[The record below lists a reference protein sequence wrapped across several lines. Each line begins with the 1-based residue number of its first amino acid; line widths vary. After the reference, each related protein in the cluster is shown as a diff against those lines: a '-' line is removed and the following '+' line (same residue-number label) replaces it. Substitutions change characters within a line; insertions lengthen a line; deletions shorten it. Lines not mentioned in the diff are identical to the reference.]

1 MKMRHEK
8 ALDIGLA
15 RAEMAAE
22 ALRRWTGVR
31 AIAVCAVQTVPETGL
46 RAGESWEPV
55 GPFSYKEI
63 ARDDG
68 MTGGGNYHLLIVDE
82 NWTAK
87 ASCPSQWPR
96 RARGS
101 FGRPCL
107 RGRIERMSPIE
118 PNIRM
123 CEYERLGRTVSGY
136 SRHFRRPCTVW
147 TDACCW

>member
-8 ALDIGLA
+8 ALDVGLA
-15 RAEMAAE
+15 RAEVAAE

-31 AIAVCAVQTVPETGL
+31 AIAVCAVQTVLETGL

-87 ASCPSQWPR
+87 ACTSQRFQLDDALQLADRLPIPVAAPGEGELWKALAER
-96 RARGS
+96 KDRA
-101 FGRPCL
+101 
-107 RGRIERMSPIE
+107 
-118 PNIRM
+118 
-123 CEYERLGRTVSGY
+123 
-136 SRHFRRPCTVW
+136 
-147 TDACCW
+147 DAAYRAKYPDV

>member
-1 MKMRHEK
+1 MKMKHRK

-15 RAEMAAE
+15 RAEVAAE

-82 NWTAK
+82 NWIAK
-87 ASCPSQWPR
+87 ACTSQRFQLEDVLRLADRFPIPVAAPGEGALWKALSER
-96 RARGS
+96 KNRADVAYQAKY
-101 FGRPCL
+101 PDL
-107 RGRIERMSPIE
+107 
-118 PNIRM
+118 
-123 CEYERLGRTVSGY
+123 
-136 SRHFRRPCTVW
+136 
-147 TDACCW
+147 